1 MFILDRDPMP
11 PGSPLLMELHLGR
24 ERLECSGVVCR
35 TVPGLGMGVQFKGL
49 SREAQS
55 HLEKQLAALAK
66 AAPTPQPP
74 SPAESP
80 VAEPPGR
87 PVIQNP
93 SSRLESLTAE
103 FEELRHALK
112 VNKVDPAVLAAFRQ
126 ALDLLRD
133 TAWAVQQ
140 RSELEARD
148 PGAPRPSLLT
158 RERIQRAAQLGQN
171 LGLEIASEEAP
182 LDADALEDL
191 YHSIE
196 NLHQRLSLYFKPE
209 G

>member
-1 MFILDRDPMP
+1 
-11 PGSPLLMELHLGR
+11 
-24 ERLECSGVVCR
+24 
-35 TVPGLGMGVQFKGL
+35 MGVQFKGL
-49 SREAQS
+49 SREAQC
-55 HLEKQLAALAK
+55 HLEKHLAVLAK
-66 AAPTPQPP
+66 TAPRPQPP

-80 VAEPPGR
+80 VAAPVGR
-87 PVIQNP
+87 PVVQNP
-93 SSRLESLTAE
+93 SSRLESLTVE

-112 VNKVDPAVLAAFRQ
+112 VNKVDSAVLAAFRQ

-158 RERIQRAAQLGQN
+158 RERIHRAAQLGEN
-171 LGLEIASEEAP
+171 LGLDIASEEAP

-196 NLHQRLSLYFKPE
+196 SLHQRLSLYFKPE